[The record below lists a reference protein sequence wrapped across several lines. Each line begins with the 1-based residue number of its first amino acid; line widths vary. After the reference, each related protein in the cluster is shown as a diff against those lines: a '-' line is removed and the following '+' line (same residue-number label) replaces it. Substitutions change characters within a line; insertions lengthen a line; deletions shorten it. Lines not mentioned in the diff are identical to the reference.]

1 MKVTQNPPKF
11 LSRKCGHFAFV
22 IIEGQLLLGLQ
33 SVLWLSSETKRLC
46 DIYNRHLNMIMV
58 PKISYMQLRSAWS
71 FVW

>member
-11 LSRKCGHFAFV
+11 LSRKCAHFAFV

-46 DIYNRHLNMIMV
+46 DIYNRHLNMIM
-58 PKISYMQLRSAWS
+58 KCILSSIGFQNFLHAA
-71 FVW
+71 